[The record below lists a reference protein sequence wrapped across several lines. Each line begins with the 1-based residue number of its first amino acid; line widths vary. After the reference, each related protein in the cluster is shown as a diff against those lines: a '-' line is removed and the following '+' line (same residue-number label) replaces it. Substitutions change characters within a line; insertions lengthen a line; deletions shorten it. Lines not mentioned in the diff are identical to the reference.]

1 MTDVGSVILP
11 IWLASLGASAATI
24 GLVVGS
30 RHILPFLFAIHGGA
44 LMDRLG
50 VKLLTALC
58 AGLSGLIIMT
68 FPLQTSLP
76 LIVALQ
82 MINGYGSSMGWIGA
96 QAAFGRLLKSNPTYS
111 GRFAFGLRLGSFIGP
126 PIVGFAWDHVGI
138 WGGFA
143 CFAFWSFGTMICTLL
158 LPDMP
163 GRRGAQTPMRLI
175 DLAPRVSDYRDAL
188 HLARVPVMTVVLI
201 ITMLRVGASSIQDS
215 FYPVYLQSIGFSAT
229 FIGLLVTVTSA
240 VAAFSS
246 LSVGFFSRLISP
258 VWLLIITGSGSIFFV
273 SITPFQDN
281 FIALALVAT
290 CRGVCMGISQP
301 LMLSILAN
309 ASGPGTLGVA
319 AALRTT
325 ANRLSAG
332 LTPIF
337 MGYMA
342 HIYGLTE
349 SFVIVGALLMLG
361 MWVIGAQV
369 WRNPHLAK
377 DEDAQ
382 DLR

>member
-1 MTDVGSVILP
+1 MPSADPAKAPLRVQIPVYGIGLFSNSMTDVGSVILP
-11 IWLASLGASAATI
+11 IWLAGLGASPATI

-58 AGLSGLIIMT
+58 AGMSGLIIMT

-96 QAAFGRLLKSNPTYS
+96 QAAFGRLLKSDPTYS
-111 GRFAFGLRLGSFIGP
+111 GRFAFGLRVGSFIGP

-158 LPDMP
+158 LPEMP
-163 GRRGAQTPMRLI
+163 GSGRAKHSSMRLI
-175 DLAPRVSDYRDAL
+175 DLAPRLSDYRDAL
-188 HLARVPVMTVVLI
+188 QLARVPVMTVVLI
-201 ITMLRVGASSIQDS
+201 VTMLRVGASSIQDS

-229 FIGLLVTVTSA
+229 LIGLLVTVTSA

-246 LSVGFFSRLISP
+246 LSVGFFARLMSP
-258 VWLLIITGSGSIFFV
+258 VWLLIITGSGSILFV

-301 LMLSILAN
+301 LMLS
-309 ASGPGTLGVA
+309 
-319 AALRTT
+319 
-325 ANRLSAG
+325 
-332 LTPIF
+332 
-337 MGYMA
+337 
-342 HIYGLTE
+342 
-349 SFVIVGALLMLG
+349 
-361 MWVIGAQV
+361 
-369 WRNPHLAK
+369 
-377 DEDAQ
+377 
-382 DLR
+382 